1 MDARSTNGL
10 ADAPEAALSELSC
23 DDGFAEN
30 SAKVCMRRLR
40 DAGLRAT
47 RRRVLLAQL
56 LFARSDRHVTAE
68 ILFNEAIAA
77 NIKLSIATVYNT
89 LNQFTQAG
97 LLRRIRPNSS
107 RTFFDTD
114 TRTHP
119 HFYLVG
125 EEILIDVPE
134 KLLLGQ
140 MPETVLDHEI
150 SRIDIIV
157 HIRRR
162 LADI

>member
-1 MDARSTNGL
+1 MLARSANCLT
-10 ADAPEAALSELSC
+10 DAPEAALSEASC
-23 DDGFAEN
+23 DGFAEN
-30 SAKVCMRRLR
+30 SAAVCMRRLL

-56 LFARSDRHVTAE
+56 LFASSDRHVTAE

-89 LNQFTQAG
+89 LNRFTQVG
-97 LLRRIRPNSS
+97 LLRRIKPDSS

-114 TRTHP
+114 TRTHA

-125 EEILIDVPE
+125 EDILMDIPE
-134 KLLLGQ
+134 KLVLAQ
-140 MPETVLDHEI
+140 MPETVPDHEI

-162 LADI
+162 LVDT